1 MKYSTRKRRQ
11 SLEWHNLNG
20 CNVAATSRQFGVS
33 RSTLYRWLGRYDPA
47 NPARSLRA
55 HSRRPH
61 NKRQPLWSE
70 HHLARVADISAD
82 YPKWG
87 SIRLHRA
94 VVAQGWQVSVSTV
107 GRMLR
112 RINSRCPI
120 CNGSDRH
127 EDLIHASRRDYHDL
141 TIPLRKPPSIP
152 RGHAPK
158 EDKDAAVTEAERII
172 KDPDW
177 DRDPP
182 C

>member
-33 RSTLYRWLGRYDPA
+33 RSTVYRWLGRYDPA

-55 HSRRPH
+55 HSRKPH
-61 NKRQPLWSE
+61 NKRKPIWSE

-94 VVAQGWQVSVSTV
+94 VVAQGWQVSASTV

-127 EDLIHASRRDYHDL
+127 EAQIHASRRDFHNLD
-141 TIPLRKPPSIP
+141 IPLRKPPGIP
-152 RGHAPK
+152 RGHASK
-158 EDKDAAVTEAERII
+158 KDKDAAVSEAEQII
-172 KDPDW
+172 QNRDW
-177 DRDPP
+177 DRN
-182 C
+182 

>member
-33 RSTLYRWLGRYDPA
+33 RSTVYRWLGRYDPA

-55 HSRRPH
+55 HSRKPH
-61 NKRQPLWSE
+61 NKRKPIWSE

-127 EDLIHASRRDYHDL
+127 EDQIHASRRDVNQMG
-141 TIPLRKPPSIP
+141 ISFPLKKPPSMP
-152 RGHAPK
+152 RGHASK
-158 EDKDAAVTEAERII
+158 RDKDAAVSEAKRII

-177 DRDPP
+177 DRN
-182 C
+182 